1 MTDFLKPVQVLHN
14 GLWIQTVKQGATMTD
29 FKLPIQVNYSGKW
42 IDATVVHLFS
52 SGRAVVVCGPS
63 FNEVAVTFD
72 RLNRDIRNT
81 PPAAELVAFDRETIP
96 KGALWRGAPGKI
108 EWADGDFLEVLR
120 YGVTMV
126 FLRGYEM
133 SYGLLLTT
141 CEYSTDNGETWWR
154 AGRLA

>member
-1 MTDFLKPVQVLHN
+1 
-14 GLWIQTVKQGATMTD
+14 MTD
-29 FKLPIQVNYSGKW
+29 FKLPIQVFYNGEW
-42 IDATVVHLFS
+42 LDATVVYIFS
-52 SGRAVVVCGPS
+52 KGRAVVVFGS
-63 FNEVAVTFD
+63 AFDEVAVTFD
-72 RLNRDIRNT
+72 HRNGGIRNT
-81 PPAAELVAFDRETIP
+81 PPAAALVAFDQQTIP
-96 KGALWRGAPGKI
+96 KGALWRGAGGKS
-108 EWADGDFLEVLR
+108 EWAAGDFLEIIR

>member
-1 MTDFLKPVQVLHN
+1 MTNFSKPVQVHYAGCWL
-14 GLWIQTVKQGATMTD
+14 
-29 FKLPIQVNYSGKW
+29 
-42 IDATVVHLFS
+42 DATVIHLFS
-52 SGRAVVVCGPS
+52 SGRAVVVCGLA
-63 FNEVAVTFD
+63 FADVAVTFD
-72 RLNRDIRNT
+72 HLNCDIRNT
-81 PPAAELVAFDRETIP
+81 PPAAELVAFDQQTIP
-96 KGALWRGAPGKI
+96 KGALWRGAGGKS
-108 EWADGDFLEVLR
+108 EWADGDFLEIIR